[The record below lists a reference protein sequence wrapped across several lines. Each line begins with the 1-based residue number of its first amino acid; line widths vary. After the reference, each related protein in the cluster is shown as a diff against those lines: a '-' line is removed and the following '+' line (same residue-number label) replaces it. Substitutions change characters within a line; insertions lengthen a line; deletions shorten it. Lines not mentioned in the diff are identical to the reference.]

1 MANRQHDQIQWVQSG
16 DAATVDS
23 PTNLYPGQLGGV
35 YTDDDAKQW
44 QYVQG
49 DSSMS
54 VDPFPGAVVWW
65 YDKANFKVTTDP
77 TGRRGEVAGVIARLD
92 RLGNELASGPSA
104 GNYFFIGKG
113 GHNHVVKGI
122 DAVTAAPA
130 GGGQFVIPSATD
142 GKADVLAAGTAA
154 SYPPL
159 GRENGWY
166 NVAAREVYVD
176 LNLFDSED

>member
-1 MANRQHDQIQWVQSG
+1 MANRQRDQIQWVQSG
-16 DAATVDS
+16 DPATVDS

-35 YTDDDAKQW
+35 YTDDQAKEW

-54 VDPFPGAVVWW
+54 VGPFPAAVMWW
-65 YDKANFKVTTDP
+65 SDKANFLVTTDP
-77 TGRRGEVAGVIARLD
+77 TGRRGEYAGICPRID
-92 RLGNELASGPSA
+92 RNSADVGSKGA
-104 GNYFFIGKG
+104 GNFFFIGKG
-113 GHNHVVKGI
+113 GRHIVKAL

-130 GGGQFVIPSATD
+130 GAGQFVIPSATA

-154 SYPPL
+154 TYPPV
-159 GRENGWY
+159 GREDGWY

-176 LNLFDSED
+176 LINSDHHD